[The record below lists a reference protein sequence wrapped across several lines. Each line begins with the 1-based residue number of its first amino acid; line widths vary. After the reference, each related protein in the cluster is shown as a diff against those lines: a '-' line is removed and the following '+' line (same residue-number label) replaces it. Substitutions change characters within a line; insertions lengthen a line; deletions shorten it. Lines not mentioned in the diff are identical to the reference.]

1 MIPKH
6 LISILCL
13 MALLAIIV
21 LPVQAFTITFA
32 NPNGLAERDYMI
44 YNSTGQMVAFVN
56 STSVVEL
63 DTAQDIVIMMKPVQ
77 TNPFEDPAAWL
88 TDDAFPYFKTNW
100 IPIIL
105 IFAAVGVLLYGR
117 R

>member
-1 MIPKH
+1 
-6 LISILCL
+6 

-77 TNPFEDPAAWL
+77 TNPLEDPTTWF
-88 TDDAFPYFKTNW
+88 TDNA
-100 IPIIL
+100 IP
-105 IFAAVGVLLYGR
+105 FVQSNVVGLLVMMVLVGLLVTR